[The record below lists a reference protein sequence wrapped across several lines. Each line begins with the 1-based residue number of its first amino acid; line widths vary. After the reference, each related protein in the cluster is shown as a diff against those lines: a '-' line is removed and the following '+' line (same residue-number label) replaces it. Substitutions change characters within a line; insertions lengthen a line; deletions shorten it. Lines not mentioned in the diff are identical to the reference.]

1 VSSLRVTPRAAGVSL
16 VYETASPAPVST
28 SASGAYSSVS
38 LGMPNPVTR
47 ASFDLRVEHG
57 PVYRV
62 YFIERGE
69 VVIDLLLP
77 TVGGNWHAV

>member
-1 VSSLRVTPRAAGVSL
+1 
-16 VYETASPAPVST
+16 
-28 SASGAYSSVS
+28 
-38 LGMPNPVTR
+38 MPNPVTR